1 MVVVVVLQWWS
12 RRMCRDVVFGC
23 CWLLVFS
30 MGFSRE
36 SGCIIHVFVHG
47 SFEPIGRKAILPVV
61 HLFGAL
67 LDQVHINFCCCI
79 DDGALNNVFRC
90 FMEWV
95 DNSGKLQS
103 FTLAHQFGMVVVGGF
118 G

>member
-1 MVVVVVLQWWS
+1 MVAAGCSFLVWAFVGSRDALFMFSYTVLY
-12 RRMCRDVVFGC
+12 
-23 CWLLVFS
+23 
-30 MGFSRE
+30 
-36 SGCIIHVFVHG
+36 
-47 SFEPIGRKAILPVV
+47 EPIGRKAILPVV

-95 DNSGKLQS
+95 DIAGKLQS